1 MIHVRTKLIIAGFV
15 LAVAMTYLVT
25 AGVRSGWVYFL
36 EVDGFLAESRYQT
49 QRVRLH
55 GKVGPDHV
63 DVNAASLTA
72 EFDLLGTT
80 GQLPVHY
87 TGVVP
92 DTFKAG
98 VDVVVEGRLDES
110 NVFQATVLMAKC
122 ASKYREE
129 SPHEARNA
137 DSLAEEGES
146 RS

>member
-1 MIHVRTKLIIAGFV
+1 MPSL

-36 EVDGFLAESRYQT
+36 EVDGFLAESRYQS

-55 GKVGPDHV
+55 GKVGPERV
-63 DVNAASLTA
+63 DVDAAALTA
-72 EFDLLGTT
+72 EFELLGATR
-80 GQLPVHY
+80 QLAVHY
-87 TGVVP
+87 TGIVP
-92 DTFKAG
+92 DTFKPG

-129 SPHEARNA
+129 SPHKAQ
-137 DSLAEEGES
+137 DVGSLADEEES